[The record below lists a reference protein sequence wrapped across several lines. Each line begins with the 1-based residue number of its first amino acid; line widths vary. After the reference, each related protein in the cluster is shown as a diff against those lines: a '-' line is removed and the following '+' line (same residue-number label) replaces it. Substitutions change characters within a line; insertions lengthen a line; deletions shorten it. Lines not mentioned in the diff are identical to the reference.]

1 MKKILIPALTICMC
15 ICANTS
21 MAQNW
26 VKNLGEKAAN
36 AGKNAIE
43 RNVENKVEEGVNNAF
58 NGNNSNRGNNQ
69 RNNNQA
75 QEEETNSNN
84 QSNNNNKPAPKPKDI
99 EQNYLKSDFVS
110 GDQIIFEDLM
120 LGEQMGEFPSMW
132 DLLEGNAEV
141 AKIDGQ
147 TAIYLE
153 SPNTNIMPLMENPKN
168 YLTQEYTI
176 EFDYFQGD
184 RRDIGNDK
192 ILAGSYFVNLMTE
205 DDVVVEIFFN
215 EDAIYWHF
223 EHPTTNNTVHGELS
237 LNNICLLNQMNHFAL
252 SFNKRALKTYIN
264 GTRVMNIPNV
274 KQAHWFS
281 IKREHWEDH
290 GGNYINNIRVAQG
303 AVPLY
308 DRLSTDGKI
317 VSYSITFD
325 TGKST
330 IKPES
335 MTEINR
341 IAKLMNEKPEL
352 KFEVQGHCDK
362 TGNDAVNQK
371 LSQERAEA
379 IVNKLVELGISKNRL
394 SALGKGSSE
403 PIADNSS
410 AEGKAKNRRVEFVK
424 K

>member
-1 MKKILIPALTICMC
+1 MKKIILTALALTLAGY
-15 ICANTS
+15 ANNA

-36 AGKNAIE
+36 AGKNAVE
-43 RNVENKVEEGVNNAF
+43 RNVQNKVEEGVDNVF
-58 NGNNSNRGNNQ
+58 NGNNSNRQNQ

-75 QEEETNSNN
+75 EEENAQENNN
-84 QSNNNNKPAPKPKDI
+84 QSNNNKQAPKPKDI
-99 EQNYLKSDFVS
+99 EQAYAKSDFVP
-110 GDQIIFEDLM
+110 GDKIIFEDLM
-120 LGEQMGEFPSMW
+120 TNEQMGEFPSMW

-147 TAIYLE
+147 TAIFME
-153 SPNTNIMPLMENPKN
+153 APSTNIMPLMENPKN

-184 RRDIGNDK
+184 GRDIGNDK
-192 ILAGSYFVNLMTE
+192 FWGGEYFVNLMAE
-205 DDVVVEIFFN
+205 DETVVEIN
-215 EDAIYWHF
+215 IQEKTISWHF
-223 EHPTTNNTVHGELS
+223 EHPTTNNTVYGELS

-274 KQAHWFS
+274 KQANWFN
-281 IKREHWEDH
+281 IKREFWGDH
-290 GGNYINNIRVAQG
+290 AGNYITNTRVAQG

-308 DRLSTDGKI
+308 DRLSTEGKI
-317 VSYSITFD
+317 VSYGITFD
-325 TGKST
+325 SGKST
-330 IKPES
+330 IKAES
-335 MTEINR
+335 MAEINR
-341 IAKLMNEKPEL
+341 IFKLMNEKTDL

-362 TGNDAVNQK
+362 TGNDAINQK

-394 SALGKGSSE
+394 SAVGKGSSE
-403 PIADNSS
+403 PIADNSTS
-410 AEGKAKNRRVEFVK
+410 EGKAKNRRVEFVK